1 MHNSIPLPHKY
12 VVILDF
18 DSVFKVVIEN
28 ISGLGSKP
36 NVGNTET
43 NIGAHT
49 DDRL

>member
-1 MHNSIPLPHKY
+1 MYNSIQLPQKY
-12 VVILDF
+12 EEILDF
-18 DSVFKVVIEN
+18 DLVFKVIIES

-43 NIGAHT
+43 NSGVYT